1 MSMKNRKVKI
11 KVKHDTVEFDMGDLR
26 AGGHTMHYDA
36 ELLRKDEKLLTELM
50 HNNMG
55 SVISRGKPKKKED
68 IVED

>member
-1 MSMKNRKVKI
+1 V
-11 KVKHDTVEFDMGDLR
+11 VT
-26 AGGHTMHYDA
+26 